1 MPSSLGAINSNN
13 IATQTSFCQVG
24 GPVSQTERSAI
35 IKLTDNIQNDPVA
48 AFIKNPHQTRLAQSA
63 VLSGMQKDL
72 PQPLIK
78 AELSPAGERVKN
90 LVGVIYGE
98 VKNSNHPDDIKT
110 LDNICNKLIA
120 AHGNAEKESKIKGDL
135 SGLVTKYGAPAF
147 EKTINTFIDNC
158 AQAWQEHHDARSINV
173 ENRTTFTA
181 DLDVC
186 KSALHDLVKDLNDP
200 KLAWEMTGQKMN
212 QFVDGCTAISKAMT
226 FYNPEPASPA
236 AGEPVRNSPAVP
248 QAEPGNKPDVQSLTL
263 PAGPGNGPITL
274 HITNTS
280 TGGSVGDINNSSGG
294 AHSAQSGHRM
304 SDFAEILNSNLSPA
318 DKYAL
323 ASKWLDQNT
332 VTERF
337 LNKIE
342 NVGNPGSDVTDRC
355 NPHRTE
361 TVQDGIEM
369 ETATSRST
377 KEPHWIK
384 TEPDGFK
391 ETATSR
397 STKEPHWIKTEPDGF
412 KETPTSRSAKE
423 PHWLKTELD
432 GIEVETPTSRSA
444 KEPHWLKTEL
454 DGIEVETPTSR
465 SVKEPHWLKTELDGI
480 EVETPASR
488 SAKEPHWIKTELDD
502 IEVETPTSRSVKE
515 PHWLKTELDGIEVET
530 PTSRSGKEPQWL
542 KTELD
547 GIEVETPTSRSV
559 KEPQWLKTEMD
570 GIEVETPT
578 SRSVK
583 EPHWLKTEL
592 DGIKTHVMTTDQEE
606 AVIKEKQMGSG
617 AEENHI
623 KTKVSTTEQD
633 LLNDKLEKKPKREG
647 FNPIRGLPPEE
658 RNGKWPT
665 VDTSYL
671 NIYTTERVPDTFN
684 RLATPANNK
693 TFTGS

>member
-391 ETATSR
+391 ET
-397 STKEPHWIKTEPDGF
+397 
-412 KETPTSRSAKE
+412 PTSRSAKE

-444 KEPHWLKTEL
+444 KEPHWIKTEL

-465 SVKEPHWLKTELDGI
+465 S
-480 EVETPASR
+480 A
-488 SAKEPHWIKTELDD
+488 
-502 IEVETPTSRSVKE
+502 
-515 PHWLKTELDGIEVET
+515 
-530 PTSRSGKEPQWL
+530 KEPQWL

-547 GIEVETPTSRSV
+547 GIEVETPTSRSA
-559 KEPQWLKTEMD
+559 
-570 GIEVETPT
+570 
-578 SRSVK
+578 K

-592 DGIKTHVMTTDQEE
+592 DGIKTHVMTTDQEK